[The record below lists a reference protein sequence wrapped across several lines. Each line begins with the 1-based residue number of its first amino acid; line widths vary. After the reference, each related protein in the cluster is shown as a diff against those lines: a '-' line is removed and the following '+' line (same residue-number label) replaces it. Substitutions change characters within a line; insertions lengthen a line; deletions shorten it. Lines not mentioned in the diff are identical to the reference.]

1 MLIMKNI
8 LLTILFLMFVGFGLP
23 SMAVEVV
30 FTKGS
35 DAQSK
40 AVLADDGKCEDEIT
54 EYDRLLG
61 ITSASDEDKASALAK
76 REDAISHRMTGRME
90 DCETLMREALD
101 LIPE

>member
-1 MLIMKNI
+1 MKNI
-8 LLTILFLMFVGFGLP
+8 LLTILFLMFATFSVN
-23 SMAVEVV
+23 AVEID
-30 FTKGS
+30 FTSGS

-40 AVLADDGKCEDEIT
+40 AVLADDGKCEDELT

-61 ITSASDEDKASALAK
+61 ITSASDEDKSSALVK
-76 REDAISHRMTGRME
+76 REEAISKRMTGRME

>member
-1 MLIMKNI
+1 M
-8 LLTILFLMFVGFGLP
+8 FLDCASQEASAETVD
-23 SMAVEVV
+23 

-40 AVLADDGKCEDEIT
+40 AVLADDGKCEDELA

-61 ITSASDEDKASALAK
+61 ITSASDEDKASALTK
-76 REDAISHRMTGRME
+76 RDEAISKRMTGRME